1 MPNPYE
7 NYHKGNVDFMDSR
20 TRENLM
26 RAFAGESQARNRY
39 TFAASAARKEKL
51 EAVARVFE
59 FTADQERAHAKV
71 FYDLLL
77 PSAGQNIAIDGNY
90 PIDLSDKT
98 LDLLKAARHNEYEE
112 FEHDYAAFAEIAHR
126 EGFDLIG
133 GQFQLIAP
141 RRPLRAAGRA
151 AGEGHPVRGGQPPG
165 GVDVPQLRGDHHR
178 LPGPPGL
185 PRLPPRAGVLCPAG
199 HGPLHGGQINKAPCP
214 IGPGALIYAC
224 FYCLDSL

>member
-1 MPNPYE
+1 MPNAYE
-7 NYHKGNVDFMDSR
+7 NYHKGNVDFMDSK

-90 PIDLSDKT
+90 PIDLSDRT

-133 GQFQLIAP
+133 GQFELIAQIEKTHGDRFGLLAELLEKGTLFGEDNHQEVWMCLNCGEIITASLAP
-141 RRPLRAAGRA
+141 QVCPVCRHGQGYYVRLDMAPYTAG
-151 AGEGHPVRGGQPPG
+151 
-165 GVDVPQLRGDHHR
+165 
-178 LPGPPGL
+178 
-185 PRLPPRAGVLCPAG
+185 
-199 HGPLHGGQINKAPCP
+199 K
-214 IGPGALIYAC
+214 
-224 FYCLDSL
+224 

>member
-133 GQFQLIAP
+133 GQFQLIAQIEKTHGDRFGLLAELLEKGTLFGEDNHQEVWMCLNCGEIITASLAP
-141 RRPLRAAGRA
+141 QVCPVCRHGQGYYVRLDMAPYTAG
-151 AGEGHPVRGGQPPG
+151 
-165 GVDVPQLRGDHHR
+165 
-178 LPGPPGL
+178 
-185 PRLPPRAGVLCPAG
+185 
-199 HGPLHGGQINKAPCP
+199 K
-214 IGPGALIYAC
+214 
-224 FYCLDSL
+224 

>member
-1 MPNPYE
+1 MPNTYE

-133 GQFQLIAP
+133 GQFQLIAQIEKTHGDRFGLLAELLEKGTLFGEDNHQEVWMCLNCGEIITASLAP
-141 RRPLRAAGRA
+141 QVCPVCRHGQGYYVRLDMAPYTAG
-151 AGEGHPVRGGQPPG
+151 
-165 GVDVPQLRGDHHR
+165 
-178 LPGPPGL
+178 
-185 PRLPPRAGVLCPAG
+185 
-199 HGPLHGGQINKAPCP
+199 K
-214 IGPGALIYAC
+214 
-224 FYCLDSL
+224 

>member
-1 MPNPYE
+1 MPNAYE
-7 NYHKGNVDFMDSR
+7 NYHKGNVDFMDSK

-133 GQFQLIAP
+133 GQFQLIAQIEKTHGDRFGLLAELLEKGTLFGEDNHQEVWMCLNCGEIITASLAP
-141 RRPLRAAGRA
+141 QVCPVCRHRQGYYVRLDMAPYTAG
-151 AGEGHPVRGGQPPG
+151 
-165 GVDVPQLRGDHHR
+165 
-178 LPGPPGL
+178 
-185 PRLPPRAGVLCPAG
+185 
-199 HGPLHGGQINKAPCP
+199 K
-214 IGPGALIYAC
+214 
-224 FYCLDSL
+224 

>member
-1 MPNPYE
+1 MSDKTDAFL
-7 NYHKGNVDFMDSR
+7 HSQ

-133 GQFQLIAP
+133 GQFELIAQIEKTHGDRFGLLAELLEKGTLFGEDNHQEVWMCLNCGEIITASLAP
-141 RRPLRAAGRA
+141 QVCPVCRHGQGYYVRLDMAPYTAG
-151 AGEGHPVRGGQPPG
+151 
-165 GVDVPQLRGDHHR
+165 
-178 LPGPPGL
+178 
-185 PRLPPRAGVLCPAG
+185 
-199 HGPLHGGQINKAPCP
+199 K
-214 IGPGALIYAC
+214 
-224 FYCLDSL
+224 

>member
-1 MPNPYE
+1 MSDKTDAFL
-7 NYHKGNVDFMDSR
+7 HSQ

-39 TFAASAARKEKL
+39 TIAASAARKEKL
-51 EAVARVFE
+51 EVAARVFE

-98 LDLLKAARHNEYEE
+98 LDLLRAARHNEYQE
-112 FEHDYAAFAEIAHR
+112 FEHDYAEFARIAHQ

-133 GQFQLIAP
+133 GQFELIAQIEKTHGD
-141 RRPLRAAGRA
+141 RFGLLADLLEQGTLFGQDNHQTVWMCLNC
-151 AGEGHPVRGGQPPG
+151 GEIITSSLA
-165 GVDVPQLRGDHHR
+165 PQLCPVCRHGQDFFIR
-178 LPGPPGL
+178 LDWAPYT
-185 PRLPPRAGVLCPAG
+185 AG
-199 HGPLHGGQINKAPCP
+199 H
-214 IGPGALIYAC
+214 
-224 FYCLDSL
+224 

>member
-1 MPNPYE
+1 MTNAYE
-7 NYHKGNVDFMDSR
+7 NYHKGNVDFMKSK

-26 RAFAGESQARNRY
+26 RSFAGESQARNRY
-39 TFAASAARKEKL
+39 TIAASAARKEKL
-51 EAVARVFE
+51 EVVARVFE

-98 LDLLKAARHNEYEE
+98 VDLLKAARHNEYEE

-133 GQFQLIAP
+133 GQFELIAKIEKTHGD
-141 RRPLRAAGRA
+141 RFGQFADWLEQGRLF
-151 AGEGHPVRGGQPPG
+151 GEDNNQTVWMCLNCGEIITASMAPQVCPVCRHGQ
-165 GVDVPQLRGDHHR
+165 DYFIR
-178 LPGPPGL
+178 LDL
-185 PRLPPRAGVLCPAG
+185 
-199 HGPLHGGQINKAPCP
+199 AP
-214 IGPGALIYAC
+214 YA
-224 FYCLDSL
+224 SGK

>member
-1 MPNPYE
+1 MPNAYE

-51 EAVARVFE
+51 ESVARVFE

-90 PIDLSDKT
+90 PIDLSDRT

-133 GQFQLIAP
+133 GQFELIAQIEKTHGDRFGLLAELLEKGTLFGEDNHQEVWMCLNCGEIITASLAP
-141 RRPLRAAGRA
+141 QVCPVCRHGQGYYVRLDMAPYTAG
-151 AGEGHPVRGGQPPG
+151 
-165 GVDVPQLRGDHHR
+165 
-178 LPGPPGL
+178 
-185 PRLPPRAGVLCPAG
+185 
-199 HGPLHGGQINKAPCP
+199 K
-214 IGPGALIYAC
+214 
-224 FYCLDSL
+224 

>member
-1 MPNPYE
+1 MQNEYQ
-7 NYHKGNVDFMDSR
+7 NYHKGNVDFMHSK

-39 TFAASAARKEKL
+39 TFAASAARKEQL
-51 EAVARVFE
+51 EVVARVFE
-59 FTADQERAHAKV
+59 YTADQEKAHAKV

-112 FEHDYAAFAEIAHR
+112 YEHDYAAFAEIAHR

-133 GQFQLIAP
+133 GQFELIAQIEKTHGD
-141 RRPLRAAGRA
+141 RFGLFADLLEQEKLFNSD
-151 AGEGHPVRGGQPPG
+151 GETLWVCLNCGEVIKASLAPQTCPVCRHNRGYN
-165 GVDVPQLRGDHHR
+165 VR
-178 LPGPPGL
+178 LDL
-185 PRLPPRAGVLCPAG
+185 
-199 HGPLHGGQINKAPCP
+199 APYT
-214 IGPGALIYAC
+214 A
-224 FYCLDSL
+224 SR

>member
-1 MPNPYE
+1 MQNEYQ
-7 NYHKGNVDFMDSR
+7 NYHKGNVDFMHSK

-39 TFAASAARKEKL
+39 TIAASAARKEKL
-51 EAVARVFE
+51 EVVARVFE
-59 FTADQERAHAKV
+59 FTADQEKAHAKV

-98 LDLLKAARHNEYEE
+98 VDLLKAARHNEYEE

-133 GQFQLIAP
+133 GQFELIAKIEKTHGD
-141 RRPLRAAGRA
+141 RFGQFADWLEQGRLFGGDNNQTVWMCLNC
-151 AGEGHPVRGGQPPG
+151 GEIITASMAPQVCPVCRHGQ
-165 GVDVPQLRGDHHR
+165 DYFIR
-178 LPGPPGL
+178 LDL
-185 PRLPPRAGVLCPAG
+185 
-199 HGPLHGGQINKAPCP
+199 AP
-214 IGPGALIYAC
+214 YA
-224 FYCLDSL
+224 SGK

>member
-1 MPNPYE
+1 MPNAYE

-133 GQFQLIAP
+133 GQFQLIAQIEKTHGDRFGLLAELLEKGTLFGEDNHQEVWMCLNCGEIITASLAP
-141 RRPLRAAGRA
+141 QVCPVCRHGQGYYVRLDMAPYTAG
-151 AGEGHPVRGGQPPG
+151 
-165 GVDVPQLRGDHHR
+165 
-178 LPGPPGL
+178 
-185 PRLPPRAGVLCPAG
+185 
-199 HGPLHGGQINKAPCP
+199 K
-214 IGPGALIYAC
+214 
-224 FYCLDSL
+224 

>member
-1 MPNPYE
+1 MPNAYE
-7 NYHKGNVDFMDSR
+7 NYHKGNVDFMDSK

-51 EAVARVFE
+51 EAVARGFE
-59 FTADQERAHAKV
+59 LTADQERAHAKV

-133 GQFQLIAP
+133 GQFELIAQIEKTHGDRFGLLAELLEKGTLFGEDNHQEVWMCLNCGEIITASLAP
-141 RRPLRAAGRA
+141 QVCPVCRHGQGYYVRLDMAPYTAG
-151 AGEGHPVRGGQPPG
+151 
-165 GVDVPQLRGDHHR
+165 
-178 LPGPPGL
+178 
-185 PRLPPRAGVLCPAG
+185 
-199 HGPLHGGQINKAPCP
+199 K
-214 IGPGALIYAC
+214 
-224 FYCLDSL
+224 

>member
-1 MPNPYE
+1 MPNAYE
-7 NYHKGNVDFMDSR
+7 NYHKGNVDFMESK

-133 GQFQLIAP
+133 GQFELIAQIEKIHGDRFGLLAELLEKGTLFGEDNHQEVWMCLNCGEIITASLAP
-141 RRPLRAAGRA
+141 QVCPVCRHGQGYYVRLDMAPYTAG
-151 AGEGHPVRGGQPPG
+151 
-165 GVDVPQLRGDHHR
+165 
-178 LPGPPGL
+178 
-185 PRLPPRAGVLCPAG
+185 
-199 HGPLHGGQINKAPCP
+199 K
-214 IGPGALIYAC
+214 
-224 FYCLDSL
+224 